1 MTITKKKVVISVSL
15 ILSILVIAVIVIA
28 VLIHMGFGKPPSNR
42 EQTDVSNQ

>member
-42 EQTDVSNQ
+42 E